1 MNMSGYYLKNAFF
14 FSTVY
19 TQYIHILTTFKIVG
33 ILHAMEICINLLIS
47 ICWND
52 FGVTVFPQMH
62 FISIVPKWIKI
73 YLKNSSYS
81 NYQWCWS
88 TVQFNC
94 FYTCAQINTQH
105 PHPPQKIVNTTW
117 HHYLEYLLQHD
128 HFASIH
134 PSMHLPPPV
143 ATLNQTDCTLA
154 FSYMRNKYFIFT
166 ISIPWINKITRKRV
180 IIFPS

>member
-1 MNMSGYYLKNAFF
+1 MLS
-14 FSTVY
+14 FS
-19 TQYIHILTTFKIVG
+19 QQLIYIHILTAFKIVG

-94 FYTCAQINTQH
+94 FYTCAQFNTQH

-117 HHYLEYLLQHD
+117 HHCLEYTSSAWSLCIYTSFHALTSSSSHVKSD
-128 HFASIH
+128 RLYVSLF
-134 PSMHLPPPV
+134 L
-143 ATLNQTDCTLA
+143 
-154 FSYMRNKYFIFT
+154 YEK
-166 ISIPWINKITRKRV
+166 
-180 IIFPS
+180 

>member
-1 MNMSGYYLKNAFF
+1 MLS
-14 FSTVY
+14 FS
-19 TQYIHILTTFKIVG
+19 QQLIYIHILTAFKIVG

-94 FYTCAQINTQH
+94 FYTCAQINT
-105 PHPPQKIVNTTW
+105 PTPPSSPKNCQYNMTSLSWV
-117 HHYLEYLLQHD
+117 
-128 HFASIH
+128 
-134 PSMHLPPPV
+134 PSSAWSLCIYTSFHALTSSSSHV
-143 ATLNQTDCTLA
+143 KSDRLYVSL
-154 FSYMRNKYFIFT
+154 FLYEK
-166 ISIPWINKITRKRV
+166 
-180 IIFPS
+180 

>member
-19 TQYIHILTTFKIVG
+19 TQYIHILTIFKIVG
-33 ILHAMEICINLLIS
+33 ILHAMKICINLLIS

-105 PHPPQKIVNTTW
+105 PHPPPKIVNATW
-117 HHYLEYLLQHD
+117 HHCLEYLLQHD

-143 ATLNQTDCTLA
+143 ATLNQTDCTLD

>member
-1 MNMSGYYLKNAFF
+1 MLKWFWGNSFSPNAFYF
-14 FSTVY
+14 NCT
-19 TQYIHILTTFKIVG
+19 K
-33 ILHAMEICINLLIS
+33 M
-47 ICWND
+47 
-52 FGVTVFPQMH
+52 
-62 FISIVPKWIKI
+62 KKKI

-117 HHYLEYLLQHD
+117 HHCLEYLLQHD
-128 HFASIH
+128 YFASIH

-180 IIFPS
+180 IIFSS

>member
-94 FYTCAQINTQH
+94 FYTCAKINT
-105 PHPPQKIVNTTW
+105 PTPPSSPKNCQYNMTSLSWV
-117 HHYLEYLLQHD
+117 
-128 HFASIH
+128 
-134 PSMHLPPPV
+134 PSSAWSLCIYTSFHALTSSSSHV
-143 ATLNQTDCTLA
+143 KSDRLYVSL
-154 FSYMRNKYFIFT
+154 FLYEK
-166 ISIPWINKITRKRV
+166 
-180 IIFPS
+180 

>member
-1 MNMSGYYLKNAFF
+1 MLS
-14 FSTVY
+14 FS
-19 TQYIHILTTFKIVG
+19 QQLIYIHILTAFKIVG

-105 PHPPQKIVNTTW
+105 PILPKKLSIQHDITVLSTFFSMITLHLYILPCT
-117 HHYLEYLLQHD
+117 YLLQ
-128 HFASIH
+128 
-134 PSMHLPPPV
+134 
-143 ATLNQTDCTLA
+143 
-154 FSYMRNKYFIFT
+154 
-166 ISIPWINKITRKRV
+166 
-180 IIFPS
+180 